1 MLSFN
6 QYLIEGNL
14 LQQRVNKHLSKGVSI
29 GAVSPEGA
37 HTQSKEAHDKAH
49 ADIKGH
55 LDAARKAGHIGGW
68 SGPHKGQYQYGGKDE
83 VAKEGSYLVHA
94 AGNKPEHHEKMV
106 GALKKIGEKHKQESI
121 LSINKEKEGHWH
133 HLSAS
138 SKSGDREYQGKVKYD
153 KPLSH
158 ETGRTEMK
166 KGGHSFTTVK

>member
-1 MLSFN
+1 MLTFN
-6 QYLIEGNL
+6 QFLIEGNE
-14 LQQRVNKHLSKGVSI
+14 LQQRVNKHLAKGVSI

-37 HTQSKEAHDKAH
+37 HTDTKEKLASAH
-49 ADIKGH
+49 ADIKKH
-55 LDAARKAGHIGGW
+55 LDSARKAGHIGGW

-94 AGNKPEHHEKMV
+94 AGDKPEHHEHMV
-106 GALKKIGEKHKQESI
+106 NALKKIGNAHKQESI
-121 LSINKEKEGHWH
+121 LSINKNKEGHWH
-133 HLSAS
+133 HLDKSA
-138 SKSGDREYQGKVKYD
+138 KSGEKEYQGKVKYD